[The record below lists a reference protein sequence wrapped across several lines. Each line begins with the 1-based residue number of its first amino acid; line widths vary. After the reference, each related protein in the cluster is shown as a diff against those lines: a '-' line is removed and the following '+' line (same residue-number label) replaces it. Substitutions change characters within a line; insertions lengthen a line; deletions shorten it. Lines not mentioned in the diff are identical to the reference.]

1 MNTEIQSPGQI
12 ASIYKNVIK
21 AWKNLP
27 SVQNGFDLAYRKGQN
42 PKGEIVS
49 KPYGIG
55 DGLGTTGFCVSASQA
70 FLMFKPFQLLLQA
83 RGAKAKLVSIDI
95 KEQYYGFCIPSYSQ
109 NKWHTAIFVQDS
121 GLNIIIDLTCRQFGN
136 KFINKDIWD
145 FETWEDTFRHPLC
158 RHKITDFEGNELKTS
173 AVPVSTKPENKDFE
187 IARITDAM
195 HDIIS
200 ISDDDRIK
208 IANFITRLSEY
219 NEKLIIGNVNKFDYK
234 LFTEIEEIFKHFY
247 FIFENSL
254 KNPYYA
260 VLEFTTKNSAKEWIK
275 KFLENRCALIQYLAV
290 SETIDLAL
298 QFAGIP
304 KDNFNKER
312 FSSDLTYVCFEF
324 KSFTGI
330 DFSFIPNLKGLL
342 PFGTV
347 LNINPK
353 NIKNGGRRMT
363 YDTQNSFKDLNTI
376 WITVDSI
383 GNLSELE

>member
-42 PKGEIVS
+42 PNGEIVS

-83 RGAKAKLVSIDI
+83 RNAKAKLISIDI
-95 KEQYYGFCIPSYSQ
+95 KEQYYGHCKPSYSE

-121 GLNIIIDLTCRQFGN
+121 GINIVIDLTCRQFGN

-145 FETWEDTFRHPLC
+145 FKTWESTFRHPLC
-158 RHKITDFEGNELKTS
+158 RHKITDFDGNELYVTPV
-173 AVPVSTKPENKDFE
+173 AVTPENPDFE

-195 HDIIS
+195 HDIVS
-200 ISDDDRIK
+200 ISQEDRIK
-208 IANFITRLSEY
+208 VANFITKLSEY
-219 NEKLIIGNVNKFDYK
+219 NQKLIIGNVNKFDYK

-247 FIFENSL
+247 FLFENSL
-254 KNPYYA
+254 KTPYYSI
-260 VLEFTTKNSAKEWIK
+260 LEFKTKDAAKEWIK
-275 KFLENRCALIQYLAV
+275 RFLENRYSLIQYLTV
-290 SETIDLAL
+290 SDTIDNAL
-298 QFAGIP
+298 KFSGIP

-312 FSSDLTYVCFEF
+312 FSSDLTYICFEF

-342 PFGTV
+342 PFGTI

-353 NIKNGGRRMT
+353 NIVNGGRRMIH
-363 YDTQNSFKDLNTI
+363 DTQNMFKDLNTI

-383 GNLSELE
+383 GNINALE